1 MKLYNWHFK
10 NAYMFRF
17 FSSLFSDILNVFGKQ
32 HPSSRKKCIELL
44 QGRTTTGEGIFF
56 SGGILCSQTKT
67 NEMRIHL
74 DEFPISNSVI
84 WLNCTILG
92 GENEVPLKLIIVEII
107 IRKWLKCS

>member
-17 FSSLFSDILNVFGKQ
+17 FSLFSDILNVFGKQ
-32 HPSSRKKCIELL
+32 HPNSRKKCIEPCSSK
-44 QGRTTTGEGIFF
+44 GIFF

-84 WLNCTILG
+84 WLNCTVLG